1 MESIA
6 SMTRPPVSAVV
17 LHGAAPAA
25 ASAAYQGT
33 GLPVAGS
40 GWTVA
45 RTRKAVTPLATSVR
59 PISSLPGTASPTNL
73 LPISD
78 VVVFDGLA
86 GIRAWSPPV

>member
-6 SMTRPPVSAVV
+6 SMTCPPVSAVV

-45 RTRKAVTPLATSVR
+45 RTAVTPLATSVR
-59 PISSLPGTASPTNL
+59 PISSLPGTASPTYL